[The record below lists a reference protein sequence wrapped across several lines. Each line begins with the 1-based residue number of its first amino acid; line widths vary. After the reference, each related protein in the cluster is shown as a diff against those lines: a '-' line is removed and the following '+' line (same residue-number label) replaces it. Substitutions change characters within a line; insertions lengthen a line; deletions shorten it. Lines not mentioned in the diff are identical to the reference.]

1 MNAVVIAVLVMLI
14 LSLLRINVVVALA
27 VGAIVGGLVGGLD
40 IATTISA
47 FTEGLGGNATVALS
61 YALLGSF
68 AVAISKTG
76 LPDAMVDLAI
86 KMVGKQEDSKRKT
99 YSKVLII
106 LIILAISIS
115 SQNLVPVHIAFIPIL
130 IPPLLKVFNELEI
143 DRRLI
148 ATVITFGLT
157 APYIALPIGFGEI
170 FQGLLQQYMAES
182 GLEVTKRD
190 IPIAMLIPTAGMV
203 VGLLIAIFFSY
214 RKPKTYKEIKITNE
228 TELKTAYTKK
238 SLTFALLAVIATLGA
253 QLTLSQVF
261 DVDGMIFGAL
271 AGIAVLYFSGSI
283 KVNQADEVITGG
295 MKMMAFIGFVM
306 ITASGFAA
314 VINATGDVEELVKQ
328 SAALINGNQSLAA
341 LMMLIVGLVIT
352 MGIGS
357 SFSTIPII
365 ATIFVPLCIEL
376 GFSPMAT
383 LAIFGTAAALGDAG
397 SPASDSTLG
406 PTAGLNVDGQH
417 NHIWDTCVPTFL
429 HYNIPLIIFGWI
441 AAIVL

>member
-14 LSLLRINVVVALA
+14 LSLCRINVVVALA
-27 VGAIVGGLVGGLD
+27 VGAIVGGLTGGLD
-40 IATTISA
+40 VSTTVST

-86 KMVGKQEDSKRKT
+86 KMVGQQGDSKRKT

-106 LIILAISIS
+106 FIILAISIS

-157 APYIALPIGFGEI
+157 APYIALPVGFGEI
-170 FQGLLQQYMAES
+170 FHGLLQQYMLDS
-182 GLEVTKRD
+182 GLDVAKRE

-203 VGLLIAIFFSY
+203 FGLLFAIFFTY
-214 RKPKTYKEIKITNE
+214 RKPRQYKNIEIANQSNTKSS
-228 TELKTAYTKK
+228 YTKK
-238 SLTFALLAVIATLGA
+238 SIAFALLAVIVTLSV

-271 AGIAVLYFSGSI
+271 AGIAVLYFSGSM
-283 KVNQADEVITGG
+283 KVSQADEVITNG

-314 VINATGDVEELVKQ
+314 VISATGDVEELVTS
-328 SAALINGNQSLAA
+328 SAALMNGNQVLAA
-341 LMMLIVGLVIT
+341 LMMLIVGLLIT
-352 MGIGS
+352 LGIGS

-383 LAIFGTAAALGDAG
+383 IAIVGTAAALGDAG

-441 AAIVL
+441 AAVIL

>member
-14 LSLLRINVVVALA
+14 LSLCRINVVVALA
-27 VGAIVGGLVGGLD
+27 VGAIVGGLTGGLNM
-40 IATTISA
+40 ATTVSS

-68 AVAISKTG
+68 AVAISRTG
-76 LPDAMVDLAI
+76 LPDAMVDLAV
-86 KMVGKQEDSKRKT
+86 KMVGQQGDSKRKT
-99 YSKVLII
+99 YSKVLIL

-115 SQNLVPVHIAFIPIL
+115 SQNIVPVHIAFIPIL

-190 IPIAMLIPTAGMV
+190 IPLAMIIPTAGMV
-203 VGLLIAIFFSY
+203 VGLLIAVLFSY
-214 RKPKTYKEIKITNE
+214 RKPRKYQNLQIAKESEQKTT
-228 TELKTAYTKK
+228 YTKK
-238 SLTFALLAVIATLGA
+238 SLTFALLAVISTLGV

-271 AGIAVLYFSGSI
+271 AGIAVLYFSGSM
-283 KVNQADEVITGG
+283 KVSQADEVITGG

-314 VINATGDVEELVKQ
+314 VIKATGDVEELVKQ
-328 SAALINGNQSLAA
+328 SAALMNGNQSLAA
-341 LMMLIVGLVIT
+341 IMMLIVGLLVT

-365 ATIFVPLCIEL
+365 ATIFVPLCMEL

-383 LAIFGTAAALGDAG
+383 IAIFGTAAALGDAG

-441 AAIVL
+441 AAVLL